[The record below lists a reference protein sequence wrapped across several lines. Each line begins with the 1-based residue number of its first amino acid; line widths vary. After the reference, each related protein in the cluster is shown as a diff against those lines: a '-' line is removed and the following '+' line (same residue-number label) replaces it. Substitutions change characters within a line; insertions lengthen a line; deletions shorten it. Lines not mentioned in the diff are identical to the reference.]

1 MDLQGP
7 SLQPGLPP
15 PVGRPSSHPRLLPRP
30 ALGSRPPPRGSR
42 PAGVPRA
49 SWARLA
55 DGTRVGG
62 RGGAGEAGAGYLRCT
77 APRSRAGSAGQQQD
91 RGVPARPAP
100 GSPPLAAALP
110 PPGPPCREVL
120 AVVASPPGPWPA
132 AAWPLVA
139 MGTRRLGVG
148 GGWAHRR
155 EAAAG
160 AACGCSSSAETSPWS
175 ASSCP
180 PLLSLCLLDR

>member
-15 PVGRPSSHPRLLPRP
+15 PVARPSSDPRLLPRP

-49 SWARLA
+49 SWACLA

-62 RGGAGEAGAGYLRCT
+62 RGGAGAGYLRCT
-77 APRSRAGSAGQQQD
+77 APHSRAGSEGQEQD

-100 GSPPLAAALP
+100 VPRLWLPRSRRPGLPAARSWPLWPHPLG
-110 PPGPPCREVL
+110 PGPPPL
-120 AVVASPPGPWPA
+120 GHWLPWGRD
-132 AAWPLVA
+132 AW
-139 MGTRRLGVG
+139 GWVG
-148 GGWAHRR
+148 WGR

-160 AACGCSSSAETSPWS
+160 AAFGCSSSAETSPWS
-175 ASSCP
+175 AISCP
-180 PLLSLCLLDR
+180 PLLSLCLLAR